1 MHVSL
6 FLTPLL
12 VQQAFGFV
20 IEQLPLKAAI
30 AHDEGPQEIVD
41 M

>member
-1 MHVSL
+1 MYTSL

-12 VQQAFGFV
+12 IQQALSLV
-20 IEQLPLKAAI
+20 IEQLPLKPAFTY
-30 AHDEGPQEIVD
+30 DEGPQEIVD